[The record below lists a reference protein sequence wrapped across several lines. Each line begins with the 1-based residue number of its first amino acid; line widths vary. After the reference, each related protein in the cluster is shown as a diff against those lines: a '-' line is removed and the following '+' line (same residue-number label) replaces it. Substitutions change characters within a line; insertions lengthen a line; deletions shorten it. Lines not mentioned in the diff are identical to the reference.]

1 MEFFNG
7 KKYAELLDEKIRKHL
22 ASNPINKS
30 LAIILIGSDPASEKY
45 VGIKER
51 LCNRLGIPIEVHRIS
66 EDIADKDIFTQ
77 VENIF
82 INDNVSG
89 GIIQLPLPRETLN
102 KVLELIPLDKDV
114 DLISPKAQEIYY
126 SGNFA
131 RLSPVVRA
139 LEYFLD
145 VNKID
150 TDGLDTC
157 VIGDG
162 YLVGKPVVHYL
173 KQKNTNVNLLSDY
186 RIGCE
191 LNYQLLVLS
200 AGNPSLV
207 KGQNVVKGCHILD
220 YGSSVVSGKV
230 KGDLDL
236 DSELDHLGIISPS
249 PGGLGPLVTR
259 FLLFNFLK
267 F

>member
-1 MEFFNG
+1 MQLFDG
-7 KKYAELLDEKIRKHL
+7 KKHAELLDEKIRKHL
-22 ASNPINKS
+22 SSNPMDKS
-30 LAIILIGSDPASEKY
+30 LAIILIGSDLASEKY
-45 VGIKER
+45 VGIKEK
-51 LCNRLGIPIEVHRIS
+51 LCNLLGIPIEVHRIS
-66 EDIADKDIFTQ
+66 EDLADKDIFTQ
-77 VENIF
+77 VENILT
-82 INDNVSG
+82 NDNVSG

-102 KVLELIPLDKDV
+102 KALELIPLDKDV

-126 SGNFA
+126 SGDFT

-139 LEYFLD
+139 LEYFLE
-145 VNKID
+145 VSKID
-150 TDGLDTC
+150 IEGLETC

-162 YLVGKPVVHYL
+162 YLVGKPIVHYL
-173 KQKNTNVNLLSDY
+173 NPKNINVSLLSDY

-200 AGNPSLV
+200 AGIPSLV
-207 KGQNVVKGCHILD
+207 KGQNVVKDCHILD
-220 YGSSVVSGKV
+220 YGSSVLDGKV

-236 DSELDHLGIISPS
+236 DSELSHLGIISPS
-249 PGGLGPLVTR
+249 PGGVGPLVTR